1 VIRYAFLLTTL
12 ALNFFPQPLVA
23 APDIAAEFETSYSS
37 EADATQSRRWRL
49 FRDQHSVETSELGSP
64 DGEEWILNADQ
75 SVTYRRLFHP
85 ERRAVEYSPRD
96 LALSKTPAE
105 WSRIAHVVSPKLLE
119 KLKPTDQPSK
129 PDALRYEGE
138 VDGQSITVV
147 WSKTLELP
155 ERVETKG
162 PSGHTKVVLVQHHRL
177 SDSPWMRLGKR
188 DYHTIEFTDLGDSEQ
203 DPIIKRIL
211 QRMGKIHQC
220 GSLCA
225 TGGHLQQKKAAK
237 PATVPSQP
245 INEGPSRQR

>member
-1 VIRYAFLLTTL
+1 VIRYAFLLTTIT
-12 ALNFFPQPLVA
+12 LNFFTQPIVA

-37 EADATQSRRWRL
+37 EAEAAQSRRWRL
-49 FRDQHSVETSELGSP
+49 FRDQQSVETSELGSP

-119 KLKPTDQPSK
+119 KLKPTHQPSK

-138 VDGQSITVV
+138 VDGQSITVI

-155 ERVETKG
+155 ECVETKG

-203 DPIIKRIL
+203 DPVIKRIL
-211 QRMGKIHQC
+211 QRMGKVRQC

-225 TGGHLQQKKAAK
+225 TGVHPKPKKIPQAV
-237 PATVPSQP
+237 TVPPQP
-245 INEGPSRQR
+245 INEGPSRLR

>member
-1 VIRYAFLLTTL
+1 MFRHAFFLASILLNVL
-12 ALNFFPQPLVA
+12 SRQLVA
-23 APDIAAEFETSYSS
+23 VPDIAAEFETSYAS
-37 EADATQSRRWRL
+37 ESEKTQSRRWRL
-49 FRDQHSVETSELGSP
+49 FRDQQSVETSELGSP

-119 KLKPTDQPSK
+119 MLKSTHQPSA

-138 VDGQSITVV
+138 VNGQIITIV

-155 ERVETKG
+155 ELVETKG
-162 PSGHTKVVLVQHHRL
+162 PSGHTKVVLVQHHKL

-211 QRMGKIHQC
+211 QRMGKVHQC

-225 TGGHLQQKKAAK
+225 TGGHLQQKRAAK
-237 PATVPSQP
+237 PAMVPSQP
-245 INEGPSRQR
+245 INDGPSRQR